1 MVDLDEND
9 IAAHSG
15 RFIAMLDDAF
25 RRYGAPDGLPARL
38 RDAVAATPRH
48 RFVHRFRVGDGTLQD
63 LDATPAQMLSTV
75 YSDQVM
81 RHVDAA
87 GELLPS
93 TNSQPSYVLWL
104 LNLLALEPGQAVLE
118 IGSGSGWLAAVMARL
133 VAPGGKVVGVEL
145 IPDLARQSRTD
156 LAECGIGNVEIL
168 CGDGTRGHAD
178 GAPYHRAIIT
188 AATWDPPGVLFEQLI
203 DGGRA
208 LVPIELR
215 DGSGCEVTV
224 LRRRG
229 EVLVGERMI
238 PGWFVPLLGV
248 GQDRAGACRRLE
260 TLPLWNQMWNQGRGQ
275 PIMRRGLPLG
285 TWVGRGAAPIA
296 AQFRGFLG
304 RTEPGLVAAVTEA
317 DAKWTPWRPERASL
331 PTPPFGLVDDA
342 DRSLALWD
350 AGELLS
356 YGGPAAAL
364 RLARAYASWAELGL
378 PGLGSFALEIHRADA
393 APAAGSFWVEQRG
406 ATALAWHLKPDA
418 ATWRDLLGD
427 AGQPLGE

>member
-1 MVDLDEND
+1 MAELDNNE

-48 RFVHRFRVGDGTLQD
+48 RFVHRFRVADGALQD
-63 LDATPAQMLSTV
+63 LDAAPEQTLSTV

-93 TNSQPSYVLWL
+93 SNSQPSYVLWL

-133 VAPGGKVVGVEL
+133 VGPSGKVIGVEL
-145 IPDLARQSRTD
+145 IPDLARQSRAD
-156 LAECGIGNVEIL
+156 LAESGIGNVEII
-168 CGDGTRGHAD
+168 CGDGTRGHAG
-178 GAPYHRAIIT
+178 GAPYHRAMIT
-188 AATWDPPGVLFEQLI
+188 AATWDPPRILFEQLM

-215 DGSGCEVTV
+215 DGSGCEVTE
-224 LRRRG
+224 LRRQADT
-229 EVLVGERMI
+229 LVGERVV
-238 PGWFVPLLGV
+238 PGWFVPLLGA

-260 TLPLWNQMWNQGRGQ
+260 TLPFWSEMVGQ
-275 PIMRRGLPLG
+275 PNMRWGLPLG
-285 TWVGRGAAPIA
+285 ALSLRGAAPIA

-304 RTEPGLVAAVTEA
+304 RTEPGLVVAATEP
-317 DAKWTPWRPERASL
+317 DAKWTPWRPAQASL
-331 PTPPFGLVDDA
+331 SIPPFGLVDDA
-342 DRSLALWD
+342 DGSLALWD

-356 YGGPAAAL
+356 YGGPSAAE

-378 PGLGSFALEIHRADA
+378 PGLGAFALRIYRADA
-393 APAAGSFWVEQRG
+393 APLAAGGWVEQRG
-406 ATALAWHLKPDA
+406 ASALAWRLQPDA
-418 ATWRDLLGD
+418 VNWRDLLGGGVAQALD
-427 AGQPLGE
+427 G